1 MNARIRNDGGK
12 PVFGGEGFDDFQTAR
27 PKLGDK
33 TLHAPRGSASGF
45 TESTVDDE
53 CSSREG
59 AGSGRSHHDFS
70 FTVIDGSS
78 LTLGPSLRNATF
90 VI

>member
-1 MNARIRNDGGK
+1 MNTRIRNDGGE
-12 PVFGGEGFDDFQTAR
+12 PVFGGEGFDDFETAR
-27 PKLGDK
+27 PKLDGK

-45 TESTVDDE
+45 TESTIDNE

-78 LTLGPSLRNATF
+78 LTLGPSPRNAPL
-90 VI
+90 VV